1 MKIFAIADLHLSLGT
16 PNKAMDPFGP
26 VWKNHPQPLEKWWK
40 EHIGPDDLILIP
52 GDISWGKKLEEAF
65 PDLQWLD
72 SLPGQKVLLS
82 GNHDYWWASLKKL
95 KDLPFK
101 TLHYLQN
108 NALRFGDVVIGGTR
122 LWDTQE
128 YRFKNEKVA
137 VVEGVHF
144 TDKKLDLEEQE
155 RIFVRELGRL
165 KESLKQMGE
174 GKKIVLTHYPPIGKD
189 LQPSRA
195 SELIAASGAHVCLF
209 GHLHHFLPGSL
220 PFGKAN
226 GVDYKLVSFDYLN
239 GTPIQVVI

>member
-1 MKIFAIADLHLSLGT
+1 
-16 PNKAMDPFGP
+16 MDPFGP
-26 VWKNHPQPLEKWWK
+26 VWKNHPHPLEKWWR
-40 EHIGPDDLILIP
+40 EHIGPDDLVLIP

-65 PDLQWLD
+65 PDLQWID
-72 SLPGQKVLLS
+72 SLPGQKVLLA

-101 TLHYLQN
+101 SLHYLQN
-108 NALRFGDVVIGGTR
+108 NALRFGDIVIGGTR

-128 YRFKNEKVA
+128 YRFTNEKVA

-209 GHLHHFLPGSL
+209 GHLHHFPPGSL

-239 GTPIQVVI
+239 GTPIQIFI